1 MTVFAVASVVFFIV
15 GFLCGHFCQ
24 KKRKLNAPSSAGAG
38 ESVPPLATGGEQTQ
52 IPYYDDVVLQQE
64 VVELKDNVAYGPI
77 Q

>member
-1 MTVFAVASVVFFIV
+1 MFTLASIVFFIV
-15 GFLCGHFCQ
+15 GFLFGRFCQ
-24 KKRKLNAPSSAGAG
+24 KKRRSSRAAAGA

-52 IPYYDDVVLQQE
+52 IPYDNVGLQQE